1 MPIRVGICADFREEQ
16 WPSMDRVASMLH
28 RHLQQSHAAS
38 LSASLLCPP
47 FSRRFTCLPATGAFR
62 PAVNA
67 DRLVNRFWDY
77 SRSLKRTADGHDVF
91 HIVDHSY
98 AHLVHAL
105 PADRTVVTCH
115 DLDAFR
121 SVVAPVQERR
131 SAAFRAAT
139 RR

>member
-1 MPIRVGICADFREEQ
+1 
-16 WPSMDRVASMLH
+16 
-28 RHLQQSHAAS
+28 
-38 LSASLLCPP
+38 
-47 FSRRFTCLPATGAFR
+47 R

-139 RR
+139 RRIVTGLGRAAWVTCDTAAVRDQLAARGLVREDRLVVVPLGAGEVFAAPPD